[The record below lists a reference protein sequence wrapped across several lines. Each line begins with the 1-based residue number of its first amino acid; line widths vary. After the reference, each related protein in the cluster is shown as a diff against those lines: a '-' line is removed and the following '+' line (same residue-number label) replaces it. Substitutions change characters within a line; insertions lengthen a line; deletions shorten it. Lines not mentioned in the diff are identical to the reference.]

1 MKKDGALPNRA
12 AYGAPGSQNTFA
24 AAFRSTVSSSTVCYV
39 EAARRMPD
47 AYLGL
52 FYTGSAVDRHCCH

>member
-12 AYGAPGSQNTFA
+12 AYGTPGSQNTFA

-39 EAARRMPD
+39 EAVRCIFD

-52 FYTGSAVDRHCCH
+52 LYTGRVVDRNCRN